1 MRRAARTAAWTL
13 ALAVALCT
21 AGSHAQQAQPNQQ
34 QPAEPVF
41 RTGINFVRVD
51 VIVSDKNGANV
62 ADLKQSDFEVTED
75 GKPQSIENFKFI
87 KLDGGVSSAVVEGAP
102 RSIRTDTDE
111 EQEASRDD
119 VRLFAIFLD
128 DYHVRKENSLRVR
141 APLEQFVQTQLG
153 PSDMI
158 GLMYPLQS
166 VLNVRMTR
174 DKDQV
179 ARGLD
184 KFLGRKY
191 DYIPL
196 NDLERQYAYLPVE
209 TQEQIRVR
217 VALSAIQGL
226 IVHMG
231 RTGRSGRCGLGHFSM
246 LRRMPPSSSSA
257 IE

>member
-1 MRRAARTAAWTL
+1 MRRAFLIAVL
-13 ALAVALCT
+13 ALAAVT
-21 AGSHAQQAQPNQQ
+21 AADAQQAQQQQQQQ
-34 QPAEPVF
+34 QPQEQAAQPVF
-41 RTGINFVRVD
+41 RAGINYVRVD
-51 VIVSDKNGANV
+51 VIVSGRNGAPV
-62 ADLKQSDFEVTED
+62 ADLKQSDFELTED
-75 GKPQSIENFKFI
+75 GKPQAIENFKFI
-87 KLDGGVSSAVVEGAP
+87 KLDGGVASLVAEGTP
-102 RSIRTDTDE
+102 RQIRTDDDE
-111 EQEASRDD
+111 QQEASRDD
-119 VRLFAIFLD
+119 VRLFAVFLD

-158 GLMYPLQS
+158 GLMYPLES

-174 DKDQV
+174 NKDQV

-191 DYIPL
+191 DYTPE

-217 VALSAIQGL
+217 VALSALQGL

-231 RTGRSGRCGLGHFSM
+231 TLKEGRKQLIVVSEGWSNSL
-246 LRRMPPSSSSA
+246 PA
-257 IE
+257 